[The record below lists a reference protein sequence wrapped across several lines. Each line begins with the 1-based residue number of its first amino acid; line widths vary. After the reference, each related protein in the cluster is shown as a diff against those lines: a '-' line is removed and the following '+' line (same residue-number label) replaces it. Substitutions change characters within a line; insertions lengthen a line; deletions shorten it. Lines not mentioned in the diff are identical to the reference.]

1 MPTRLP
7 VIPNRLSGHARP
19 DRASPPSF
27 ADLNHPSFAGLNHP
41 SFAGLNHPSF
51 AGPDRRISLPVRK
64 NAPFCAPTPPSPATY
79 PQNWPYLRTATSF
92 SATYPQN
99 RPILR
104 TAAGFSAAHPQN
116 RPFLRTASPH
126 PKPSP
131 PGSAGL
137 QPSGQKMSVCL
148 HPAALPAPKSRGSHS
163 QRTAPAHPPPPAAA
177 FHHSPTRPIVIPD
190 LTRNPDR

>member
-1 MPTRLP
+1 MSANLHKFSSCP
-7 VIPNRLSGHARP
+7 P
-19 DRASPPSF
+19 DF
-27 ADLNHPSFAGLNHP
+27 
-41 SFAGLNHPSF
+41 PSF

-116 RPFLRTASPH
+116 RPFLRTASPL

-137 QPSGQKMSVCL
+137 LPSGQKKVR
-148 HPAALPAPKSRGSHS
+148 LPAPYRSTGSEVPRQPLPPHGP
-163 QRTAPAHPPPPAAA
+163 RTPPDSTGKRARAPAHPPHRLPQEVA
-177 FHHSPTRPIVIPD
+177 
-190 LTRNPDR
+190 LNKL

>member
-1 MPTRLP
+1 MP
-7 VIPNRLSGHARP
+7 
-19 DRASPPSF
+19 D
-27 ADLNHPSFAGLNHP
+27 
-41 SFAGLNHPSF
+41 HPSF

-99 RPILR
+99 RPNLR

-137 QPSGQKMSVCL
+137 PPCKQKNACTPPPCRSTGSEVPRQPLPPHGPRTPPRQHGQTGAGPRTSSPPV
-148 HPAALPAPKSRGSHS
+148 AAKHSHS
-163 QRTAPAHPPPPAAA
+163 GLDPE
-177 FHHSPTRPIVIPD
+177 SPTGVHIIGLWCNKTGYLLPQTPLFGENQGEVSKNIA
-190 LTRNPDR
+190 

>member
-1 MPTRLP
+1 MSANLHKFSSCP
-7 VIPNRLSGHARP
+7 P
-19 DRASPPSF
+19 DFPSF
-27 ADLNHPSFAGLNHP
+27 AD
-41 SFAGLNHPSF
+41 LNHPSF

-137 QPSGQKMSVCL
+137 QPSGQRMSVCL
-148 HPAALPAPKSRGSHS
+148 HPTALPAPKSRGSRSH
-163 QRTAPAHPPPPAAA
+163 RTAPAHPPTARANGRGPP
-177 FHHSPTRPIVIPD
+177 HILPSGCRKK
-190 LTRNPDR
+190 

>member
-7 VIPNRLSGHARP
+7 VIRRP
-19 DRASPPSF
+19 RPANLPPP
-27 ADLNHPSFAGLNHP
+27 AQKG
-41 SFAGLNHPSF
+41 
-51 AGPDRRISLPVRK
+51 R
-64 NAPFCAPTPPSPATY
+64 FCAPTPPSPATY

-137 QPSGQKMSVCL
+137 PPCKQKNAC
-148 HPAALPAPKSRGSHS
+148 
-163 QRTAPAHPPPPAAA
+163 PPPPCR
-177 FHHSPTRPIVIPD
+177 STGSEVPRQPLPPTLPTAPDGAGKRPQAPARPSHRLPPNIVIPGLLGHFSFFGQD
-190 LTRNPDR
+190 CPGKPARSLK